1 MSKAQTIYLSK
12 ETQAYIT
19 QHIHA
24 DEKNVTFYKQSIKRI
39 FTTCNNEE

>member
-24 DEKNVTFYKQSIKRI
+24 DEKK
-39 FTTCNNEE
+39 CHLL